1 MVSQLELIKRKAIP
15 VLQKYHVKKAGI
27 FGSYA
32 RGKQKRNSDVDFLI
46 EINDQKMSLL
56 GFIHIKHELENV
68 LGKKV
73 DLVEYKLL
81 RSEIREKVAAEEG
94 AVL

>member
-81 RSEIREKVAAEEG
+81 RSEIREKVAAEEV